1 MHRWGPLA
9 LASLVAVLLTWR
21 LAPVPPP
28 PPCIPLAV
36 SSSEEK
42 SSLLVQL
49 AVEFE
54 SSHPKIGDRCID
66 VTVTR
71 KASGAAEQALAHGW
85 NEATDGPRP
94 DAWLPAAI
102 TWIYLLD
109 YHHPNLAK
117 PDSPSLFRSPL
128 VIGMPKDMAIK
139 LGWPDKD
146 IGWAD
151 LLKLAS
157 NQTGWS
163 TYGRPEWGAFRLG
176 KTNPNISTS
185 GLHAL
190 IATYFAASG
199 KTRDLTS
206 ATLADP
212 AVRNFVMGVENAVVH
227 YGDSVSN
234 FLLNLQAADDASQ
247 ALSYVSAVAMEE
259 KQIWDYNQGN
269 PKGDPKTLRNHAAPK
284 VPLVAIYPRE
294 GTLAADHPYAILAAP
309 WVTAAKRQ
317 AAEAF
322 LRYLQTP
329 EVQAR
334 FQAAGFRNQRG
345 EPGTVIKEANGML
358 PNRPG
363 AYLELPTAQVISDIQ
378 ASWNELRKRARVLIV
393 IDQSALSGDTA
404 AKNLAQ
410 SVADGVKQLVDDDMV
425 GAWAVPAAAGSA
437 QPYTELMPLQS
448 LGPHRAELQSAIAN
462 IHRSSDPPAL
472 YRAVA
477 LAVDQLKSGRDPTK
491 INAVVVISAG
501 RSSPA
506 DTARFKT
513 FAGLSA
519 VAAEIPGMHVF
530 CVGYGTNPDQGE
542 LQLMATAG
550 KGAYYDASDASGVAR
565 ALIAVISNF

>member
-21 LAPVPPP
+21 MAPT
-28 PPCIPLAV
+28 PPCVPLAIA
-36 SSSEEK
+36 SSEEK

-49 AVEFE
+49 SGEFE
-54 SSHPKIGDRCID
+54 GTHPMVGDRCID

-71 KASGAAEQALAHGW
+71 KPSGAAEQALARGW
-85 NEATDGPRP
+85 NEAVDGPRP

-102 TWIYLLD
+102 TWILLLD
-109 YHHPNLAK
+109 HQHPNLVQS
-117 PDSPSLFRSPL
+117 DSPSLFRSPL
-128 VIGMPKDMAIK
+128 VIGMPRDMAIK

-146 IGWAD
+146 VGWAD

-157 NQTGWS
+157 NQTGWG
-163 TYGRPEWGAFRLG
+163 TYGRPDWGAFRLVQ
-176 KTNPNISTS
+176 TNPNISTS

-206 ATLADP
+206 AALGEP
-212 AVRNFVMGVENAVVH
+212 AVRAFVMGVEKPVVH
-227 YGDSVSN
+227 YGDTVSN
-234 FLLNLQAADDASQ
+234 FLINLQAADDEGR

-269 PKGDPKTLRNHAAPK
+269 PRGDPKDLGKHPPPT

-294 GTLAADHPYAILAAP
+294 GTLAADHPYAVLNAP

-322 LRYLQTP
+322 LRFLERP
-329 EVQAR
+329 DIQAR

-345 EPGTVIKEANGML
+345 MPGPVIKEANGML

-363 AYLELPTAQVISDIQ
+363 AYLELPTGQVISDVQ
-378 ASWNELRKRARVLIV
+378 SAWNGLRKRARILMV
-393 IDQSALSGDTA
+393 IDRSAFSANDD
-404 AKNLAQ
+404 AKKLAQ
-410 SVADGVKQLVDDDMV
+410 SVDEGSKQLADDEMV
-425 GAWAVPAAAGSA
+425 GAWDIPGATGSA
-437 QPYTELMPLQS
+437 QPYVELAAVQL
-448 LGPHRAELQSAIAN
+448 LGPHRVEMPSAIAAS
-462 IHRSSDPPAL
+462 HRLSDRPAL

-477 LAVDQLKSGRDPTK
+477 LAVAKMKDSQDPSR
-491 INAVVVISAG
+491 INAVLVITAG
-501 RSSPA
+501 QSSPT
-506 DTARFKT
+506 DSNEFKT
-513 FAGLSA
+513 LADLSA
-519 VAAEIPGMHVF
+519 AASEIPGIHVF
-530 CVGYGTNPDQGE
+530 VVGYGKNPNENGLRRLAQ
-542 LQLMATAG
+542 AG
-550 KGAYYDASDASGVAR
+550 KGGYYDASDPSSVAR